1 MRRSSGKGA
10 GMFFLFVIVGAVLG
24 GILGEVI
31 TGWSL
36 GGITPL
42 LVKTFPVF
50 DVPPVT
56 INLFVIKFVVGFS
69 LHPNLIG
76 ILGVVVAAFL
86 FRRF

>member
-1 MRRSSGKGA
+1 
-10 GMFFLFVIVGAVLG
+10 MFFLFIIVGAVLG